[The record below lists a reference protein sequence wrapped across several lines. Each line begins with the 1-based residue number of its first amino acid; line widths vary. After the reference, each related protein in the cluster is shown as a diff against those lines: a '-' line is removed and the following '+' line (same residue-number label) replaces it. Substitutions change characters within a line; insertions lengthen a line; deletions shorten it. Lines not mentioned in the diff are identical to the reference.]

1 MLLEDDRSGR
11 SLFNHPEGSRDK
23 NHCKGHSARRAAT
36 IKKQALITKG
46 APTISPIKGSVIKPN
61 TASNAPST
69 RRMLPTLKLES
80 LSERQDLALMSFL
93 LFRPCSEWT
102 ARQRRQRYSLYR
114 ENPGRDVFFKQP
126 SRTLGHKLFLPA
138 FKHSGG
144 TLPSSTTH
152 IAKSNAGRSACKWGQ
167 SLEVA
172 FLLRSF

>member
-1 MLLEDDRSGR
+1 VFLEDDLSGR

-23 NHCKGHSARRAAT
+23 NHCNGHSARRAAT

-46 APTISPIKGSVIKPN
+46 APTISPIKGSVIKQN
-61 TASNAPST
+61 TPSNAPST

-114 ENPGRDVFFKQP
+114 ENPGRDAFSKRP
-126 SRTLGHKLFLPA
+126 SRTLGHKIFLPA
-138 FKHSGG
+138 FKHRLEAHC
-144 TLPSSTTH
+144 LPPQPNS
-152 IAKSNAGRSACKWGQ
+152 K
-167 SLEVA
+167 V
-172 FLLRSF
+172 

>member
-1 MLLEDDRSGR
+1 MVLVFCWDSLEII
-11 SLFNHPEGSRDK
+11 HPEGSRDK
-23 NHCKGHSARRAAT
+23 NHCNGHSARRAAT

-114 ENPGRDVFFKQP
+114 ENPGRDVF
-126 SRTLGHKLFLPA
+126 L
-138 FKHSGG
+138 SGR
-144 TLPSSTTH
+144 
-152 IAKSNAGRSACKWGQ
+152 AGLKDINFSCRPLNTDWRHT
-167 SLEVA
+167 A
-172 FLLRSF
+172 FLHNPYSKV